1 MNFRASFLYALRIL
15 KPNRTSSSNGRKSLF
30 GAAFGIALSLVP
42 LIVVL
47 VVAEGMIE
55 GITER
60 MIGLGTYHLQ
70 AVVPVEFFENGGL
83 SDDLREFA
91 SSLEI
96 PSGGQAFIERQG
108 TALAVAGGTRSGAL
122 VRAVP
127 TDIFTSNR
135 AFQTYI
141 EVLSGE
147 AAFPSAKSAVIGKGI
162 ADKLN
167 LKTGDTLRLIT
178 AGTGVYPSAQERVQG
193 HEAGRVKIVPK
204 MLSCTV
210 SGIVSSGYQEIDA
223 LWVFLPL
230 KTGFDFL
237 TEASSQIT
245 IGIETDFPFS
255 DRLQEAYRST
265 LSLLP
270 SGFSLYRWSDINS
283 AQYENYASTKILLIL
298 IMFLIVLIASVNVS
312 SALIMVV
319 MERKREIAVLKSMGA
334 SSSGIGAAFLTVG
347 ILTGACGL
355 AIGLPLG
362 LAAAVKCNEI
372 IGFGENAVNFILK
385 LWYLIREGN
394 LYSPV
399 HLLDPAYYLQRVP
412 VHIAFTEIFVIAA
425 GTLLLS
431 AAVSVF
437 PALRAGK
444 ERPLDILRKT

>member
-1 MNFRASFLYALRIL
+1 MTFKASFVYALRIL

-55 GITER
+55 GITDR
-60 MIGLGTYHLQ
+60 MIGLSSYHVQ
-70 AVVPVEFFENGGL
+70 AIVPPDTFKN
-83 SDDLREFA
+83 DADLNELHELA
-91 SSLEI
+91 SSLEVLTE
-96 PSGGQAFIERQG
+96 GRVFIERQG
-108 TALAVAGGTRSGAL
+108 TALASSGGMRSGAL

-127 TDIFTSNR
+127 PDIFKTNK

-141 EVLSGE
+141 EVSEGE
-147 AAFPSAKSAVIGKGI
+147 AAFPSEKSAVIGKGI
-162 ADKLN
+162 ADKLG
-167 LKTGDTLRLIT
+167 LKPGDTFRLIT
-178 AGTGVYPSAQERVQG
+178 ARTSARGTT
-193 HEAGRVKIVPK
+193 IPK

-210 SGIVSSGYQEIDA
+210 AGIVSSGYQEIDS
-223 LWVFLPL
+223 LWVFLPF
-230 KTGFDFL
+230 KTGFAFL
-237 TEASSQIT
+237 TEGASDIK

-255 DRLQEAYRST
+255 DRLQEAYLST
-265 LSLLP
+265 LSFLP
-270 SGFSLYRWSDINS
+270 PGFRVYRWSDINT

-319 MERKREIAVLKSMGA
+319 MERKKEIAILKSMGA
-334 SSSGIGAAFLTVG
+334 SASGIGSAFLTVG
-347 ILTGACGL
+347 ILCGASGL
-355 AIGLPLG
+355 VIGLPLG

-372 IGFGENAVNFILK
+372 IQFGENTVNFILK
-385 LWYLIREGN
+385 LWYLIFEGN
-394 LYSPV
+394 RYVPV

-412 VHIAFTEIFVIAA
+412 VHISFSEIFAIAA

-444 ERPLDILRKT
+444 ESPLDILRKT